1 MGPWLPEPVLTT
13 DADNMP
19 FETAAQ
25 HESISLAFLVLLEAL
40 TPLERAVFILHEVF
54 EYDYREIAQMLDK
67 SPANCRQL
75 FHRAKHYLAERRHRF
90 DTSRETQ
97 LRLMGRF
104 LVACQEGDMQGLMD
118 ILAQDVTSW
127 GDGGG
132 RAVAARRPFYGPQP
146 VPLPYLPSPHTPP
159 PHP

>member
-1 MGPWLPEPVLTT
+1 
-13 DADNMP
+13 
-19 FETAAQ
+19 
-25 HESISLAFLVLLEAL
+25 
-40 TPLERAVFILHEVF
+40 
-54 EYDYREIAQMLDK
+54 MLDK

-132 RAVAARRPFYGPQP
+132 KAVAARRPVY
-146 VPLPYLPSPHTPP
+146 VVEAVARMLLSLATKSPANCLLSFHDLNCIPAVLIMTCVKMLDVRTVVISGA
-159 PHP
+159 